1 MTERLYA
8 TQQYLRATTA
18 HVVDVDPAQR
28 LVLLDRTV
36 VYPGGGGQP
45 PDTGVLRVGS
55 GTSEDVL
62 TVLDARADGR
72 GVWHRLEGDPPPVGT
87 PVEVA
92 IDWERRHRLMRTHT
106 AMHALCG
113 IVWDRF
119 ASPVTG
125 GNMEP
130 GQGRLDFELP
140 DWDPEDRDP
149 LEDALN
155 AALARALPVE
165 IAFLPRAEADADPSL
180 IRTKVSLLP
189 TSLTEVRVVD
199 IVGLDRQ
206 ADGGTHVASTAEV
219 GRVRISKVESKGKGF
234 RRIRIDLDDAPGRGA
249 GPPG

>member
-1 MTERLYA
+1 MTERLYS
-8 TQQYLRATTA
+8 TQQYLQTTSAT
-18 HVVDVDPAQR
+18 VVDVDPDAS

-36 VYPGGGGQP
+36 AYPGGGGQP
-45 PDTGVLRVGS
+45 PDTGVLHVGT

-62 TVLDARADGR
+62 RILDARSDAR
-72 GVWHRLEGDPPPVGT
+72 GVWHRIEGGVPPVGSA
-87 PVEVA
+87 VDVA

-140 DWDPEDRDP
+140 DWDPEDREP
-149 LEDALN
+149 LQVALNDALGS
-155 AALARALPVE
+155 ALPVE
-165 IAFLPRAEADADPSL
+165 IAFLPRDEADADPSL

-189 TSLTEVRVVD
+189 DSLTEVRVVD

-219 GRVRISKVESKGKGF
+219 GPVRISKVESKGKGF
-234 RRIRIDLDDAPGRGA
+234 RRIRIDLDGS
-249 GPPG
+249 GPAA